1 MRCEQYKTVC
11 TRIWHNNIAVCGF
24 FIDFHCVIRRLAN
37 TIQPYAYIY
46 CLKLPSAHSDNKE
59 NDEINDQNRQKSENR
74 NARKHSKMFFSPH
87 SFHFTLRDD
96 VKSQQNNEKT
106 TQRRFF
112 FSPSSSSIVLFHVF
126 LSALLAHLFSVTHF
140 FSLFHWSPSSLRDQL
155 TFVENTHNHL
165 TKTFT
170 GKKT

>member
-11 TRIWHNNIAVCGF
+11 TRICHNNIAVCGF

-74 NARKHSKMFFSPH
+74 NARKHSKMFFFSTFH
-87 SFHFTLRDD
+87 SFYIARRCQIAT
-96 VKSQQNNEKT
+96 K
-106 TQRRFF
+106 QRKNHTATIF
-112 FSPSSSSIVLFHVF
+112 
-126 LSALLAHLFSVTHF
+126 LLAVVVVDRLIPCFSFCFTCSLIFSYSFLFSV
-140 FSLFHWSPSSLRDQL
+140 SLVAVITD
-155 TFVENTHNHL
+155 
-165 TKTFT
+165 
-170 GKKT
+170 